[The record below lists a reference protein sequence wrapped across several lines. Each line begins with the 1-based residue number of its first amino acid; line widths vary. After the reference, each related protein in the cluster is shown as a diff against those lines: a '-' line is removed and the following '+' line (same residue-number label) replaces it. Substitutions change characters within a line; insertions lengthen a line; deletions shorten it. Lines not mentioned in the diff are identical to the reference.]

1 MTKKKLTPYLYAGLF
16 LFVTLI
22 ILLENSY
29 LLIDQTSTN
38 ITETSWL
45 DAEKLI
51 NSIVASAKQSIES
64 VQLTDQQIQR
74 HIKKIATRIE
84 ELYIESKGK
93 AEEEF
98 KDIFRIFKFIAFS
111 VHDEKGTLLYFQSV
125 DILPPGVQKEDLLRL
140 SHPQEQIALN
150 KLSSDN
156 IKGGTNWEK
165 SLSDTSPNLQVLSI
179 PRAANP
185 GFIRVF
191 FGHEKLQEIRSRV
204 GLLLLINSLENQNVI
219 QYVSFMN
226 DQLMIIADYEPSRV
240 DTIEEKLEYLDALN
254 KGASFYNKKDE
265 TLEFVHP
272 LLLTHDSNGVFR
284 IAFRMTGL
292 QKIYS
297 NTSKITIINSI
308 IIMLIA
314 TISAMIM
321 LFFHNRNISKMD
333 AMQSQIRENEK
344 LVSLANLTAGV
355 AHEVR
360 NPLNSISITIQR
372 LQMEFTPKNEQDL
385 ADYMTLTATMKS
397 EVDRI
402 NAIITDFLDFA
413 KPFSPKNILFTLD
426 DFVEEN
432 VAFFS
437 GEARKRNIQI
447 KKHILTKQTP
457 FLGDKEK
464 LTQVLLNLFFN
475 ALEATPEGGIIA
487 IHSDVTKENNWQLK
501 IQDNGEG
508 IANHHFTHIF
518 DIYFTTKKTGTGLGL
533 YISRKI
539 IQAHDGSIEL
549 KPNPDSGMTAIV
561 TMPIK
566 PC

>member
-1 MTKKKLTPYLYAGLF
+1 MTKSKLTPYLYAGLF

-29 LLIDQTSTN
+29 LLINQTRTN
-38 ITETSWL
+38 IIETSWL

-51 NSIVASAKQSIES
+51 NSIVAGAKQSIEA

-74 HIKKIATRIE
+74 HIKKIAGQIDQ
-84 ELYIESKGK
+84 LYTESSSR

-98 KDIFRIFKFIAFS
+98 KEIVKNFKLISFSIFN
-111 VHDEKGTLLYFQSV
+111 EKGILLYALHQDV
-125 DILPPGVQKEDLLRL
+125 LPFGLQEADLLRL
-140 SHPQEQIALN
+140 TNQKELTAFN
-150 KLSSDN
+150 KLMSGKFKGEIQWEANMSERSSKLHMLT
-156 IKGGTNWEK
+156 ITRSTKK
-165 SLSDTSPNLQVLSI
+165 
-179 PRAANP
+179 
-185 GFIRVF
+185 GFIRIF
-191 FGHEKLQEIRSRV
+191 FGHEKLQEIRSRI

-226 DQLMIIADYEPSRV
+226 DQLVIIADYEPSRV
-240 DTIEEKLEYLDALN
+240 DTVEEKLEYLDALN
-254 KGASFYNKKDE
+254 QGVSFYNKKDDIQ
-265 TLEFVHP
+265 EFVHP
-272 LLLTHDSNGVFR
+272 LLLTKDTNGVFR

-292 QKIYS
+292 QQIYS
-297 NTSKITIINSI
+297 DTSKITIINSI

-321 LFFHNRNISKMD
+321 LIFHKRNIRKMD
-333 AMQSQIRENEK
+333 AMTQKISENEK
-344 LVSLANLTAGV
+344 LESLAILTAGV

-385 ADYMTLTATMKS
+385 VDYMSLTATMKN
-397 EVDRI
+397 EVDRL

-413 KPFSPKNILFTLD
+413 KPFTPKNNPFTLD

-432 VAFFS
+432 ISFLSA
-437 GEARKRNIQI
+437 EAQKRNIQI
-447 KKHILTKQTP
+447 EKHILTSQTQ
-457 FLGDKEK
+457 FLGDREK
-464 LTQVLLNLFFN
+464 LTQVLQNLFFN

-487 IHSDVTKENNWQLK
+487 IYSNVTKDQNWQLR

-508 IANHHFTHIF
+508 VAARDFTHIF

-539 IQAHDGSIEL
+539 IQAHHGSIEL
-549 KPNPDSGMTAIV
+549 KQNPIKGMSAIV
-561 TMPIK
+561 TLPIN
-566 PC
+566 PL